1 MVNQKEIKISG
12 RISINALEDTYQSV
26 HIIMK
31 DANGNAID
39 EISESGLSLKNGDKY
54 DFAFQKALPLSVG
67 IANKFTLDITLD
79 DEEKQQDILSRI
91 WLSHRPSVW

>member
-1 MVNQKEIKISG
+1 
-12 RISINALEDTYQSV
+12 
-26 HIIMK
+26 MK

-67 IANKFTLDITLD
+67 IAK
-79 DEEKQQDILSRI
+79 S
-91 WLSHRPSVW
+91 SHWISL